1 MPDLFLWILL
11 FVVSIAVLVYSSN
24 RFIISAEKIG
34 VSFGIPSFILGVTI
48 VAAGTSL
55 PELVSSMI
63 SVFKDASEVVVGNV
77 IGSNIANIF
86 LILGVVAVVKRKI
99 EINHE
104 ILHVDLPLM
113 IGSAFMLGLF
123 IMDGHFSIFEAMLSI
138 IGLVV
143 YLVYA
148 LNVETS
154 IVAVNSELEKI
165 QKSHPKARVIDWVLL
180 LVSGGL
186 IYLSA
191 AYTIE
196 SIINLS
202 DLLDLG
208 KDVIALSAVAL
219 GTSLPELVVSLQAA
233 RKGNTEMAVGNILGS
248 NIFNSFAVMG
258 IPALFGELII
268 PQEVIYFSLP
278 AMVIASF
285 LYFFIAQNKKISNW
299 EGMMLLVFYVYYIG
313 QLYITAT

>member
-1 MPDLFLWILL
+1 MPDLLLWGAL

-34 VSFGIPSFILGVTI
+34 VSFGIPSFVLGVTV

-55 PELVSSMI
+55 PELVSSLI
-63 SVFKDASEVVVGNV
+63 AVFKDASEVVVGNV

-104 ILHVDLPLM
+104 ILNVDLPLM
-113 IGSAFMLGLF
+113 IGSAFMLGMF
-123 IMDGHFSIFEAMLSI
+123 VWDGSFSLFEAILSL

-154 IVAVNSELEKI
+154 IVAVSPEIEKI
-165 QKSHPKARVIDWVLL
+165 KEDIPKAKTIDWLL
-180 LVSGGL
+180 LLASGGF
-186 IYLSA
+186 IYLGA
-191 AYTIE
+191 AYTVE
-196 SIINLS
+196 SIIELS
-202 DLLDLG
+202 VLLDIG
-208 KDVIALSAVAL
+208 KDVISLSAVAL

-233 RKGNTEMAVGNILGS
+233 RKGNSEIAIGNILGS
-248 NIFNSFAVMG
+248 NIFNAFAVMG
-258 IPALFGELII
+258 IPALFGDLVI
-268 PQEVIYFSLP
+268 PIEVITFSLP
-278 AMVIASF
+278 VMIIASF
-285 LYFFIAQNKKISNW
+285 LYFFVAQNKKISMW
-299 EGMMLLVFYVYYIG
+299 EGMLLLIFYVYYIG
-313 QLYITAT
+313 QLYSNAG